1 MNYATEEEDDGKCVE
16 SEETLRVEDFES
28 VNRGDW
34 VVVTYD
40 SKLYPGKVSNKDVNG
55 MTVDVMKPCFP
66 SGWSWPC
73 QKDEIYY
80 TFENVLRKLIPLF
93 H

>member
-1 MNYATEEEDDGKCVE
+1 MMGNVVKVKRHWEWKI
-16 SEETLRVEDFES
+16 LRVWIG
-28 VNRGDW
+28 VKRGDW

-55 MTVDVMKPCFP
+55 MTV
-66 SGWSWPC
+66 PC

-80 TFENVLRKLIPLF
+80 TFENVHKKIDPPFPLNSKRQMGF
-93 H
+93 

>member
-1 MNYATEEEDDGKCVE
+1 MK
-16 SEETLRVEDFES
+16 
-28 VNRGDW
+28 RGDW

-40 SKLYPGKVSNKDVNG
+40 SKLYLGKVSNKDVNG
-55 MTVDVMKPCFP
+55 MPVDVMKPCFP

-80 TFENVLRKLIPLF
+80 TFENVHKKIDPPFPLNSKRQMGF
-93 H
+93 